1 MTAAV
6 IDASVVT
13 ACCFEDEAGSVA
25 ELEDLVAG
33 AEALVPSCFRLEFA
47 NAIRSGVRRGRM
59 TAAIGREMIMGVVGM
74 DWEVDPTDAGS
85 IAAIHDLAAAHALTM
100 YDASYLELAL
110 RRGCALATLDAALI
124 RAARAEGVTL
134 VRLRP

>member
-6 IDASVVT
+6 IGASVVA

-25 ELEDLVAG
+25 DLEDLVAG
-33 AEALVPSCFRLEFA
+33 AEALVPACFRLEFA

-59 TAAIGREMIMGVVGM
+59 PASIGREMIIGVVGM
-74 DWEVDPTDAGS
+74 DWNVDPTNADS
-85 IAAIHDLAAAHALTM
+85 IAVIHDLSVNHALTM
-100 YDASYLELAL
+100 YDASYLELAI

-124 RAARAEGVTL
+124 RAARAEGVTVVQL
-134 VRLRP
+134 HH

>member
-1 MTAAV
+1 VTAAV
-6 IDASVVT
+6 IDASVVA

-25 ELEDLVAG
+25 DLEDLVAG

-59 TAAIGREMIMGVVGM
+59 PASIGREMIIGVVGM
-74 DWEVDPTDAGS
+74 DWNVDPTDADS
-85 IAAIHDLAAAHALTM
+85 ITVIHDLSVNHALTM
-100 YDASYLELAL
+100 YDASYLELAI

-124 RAARAEGVTL
+124 RAARAEGVTVVQL
-134 VRLRP
+134 HR

>member
-1 MTAAV
+1 VTAAV
-6 IDASVVT
+6 IDASVVA

-25 ELEDLVAG
+25 DLEDLVAG

-59 TAAIGREMIMGVVGM
+59 PASIGREMIIGVVGM
-74 DWEVDPTDAGS
+74 DWDVDPTDADS
-85 IAAIHDLAAAHALTM
+85 IAVIHDLSVNHALTM
-100 YDASYLELAL
+100 YDASYLELAI

-124 RAARAEGVTL
+124 RAARAEGVTVVKL
-134 VRLRP
+134 HR

>member
-1 MTAAV
+1 VTAAV
-6 IDASVVT
+6 IDASVVA

-25 ELEDLVAG
+25 DLEDLVAG

-59 TAAIGREMIMGVVGM
+59 PASIGREMIIGVVGM
-74 DWEVDPTDAGS
+74 DWDVDPTDAES
-85 IAAIHDLAAAHALTM
+85 ISVIHDLSVNHALTM
-100 YDASYLELAL
+100 YDASYLELAI

-124 RAARAEGVTL
+124 RAARAEGVTVVQL
-134 VRLRP
+134 HR

>member
-6 IDASVVT
+6 IDASAVA

-25 ELEDLVAG
+25 DLEDLVAG

-59 TAAIGREMIMGVVGM
+59 PASIGREMIIGVVGM
-74 DWEVDPTDAGS
+74 DWNVDPTDADS
-85 IAAIHDLAAAHALTM
+85 IAVIHDLSVNHALTM
-100 YDASYLELAL
+100 YDASYLELAI

-124 RAARAEGVTL
+124 RAARAEGVTVVKL
-134 VRLRP
+134 HR

>member
-6 IDASVVT
+6 IDASVVA

-25 ELEDLVAG
+25 DLEDLVAG

-59 TAAIGREMIMGVVGM
+59 PASIGREMIIGVVGM
-74 DWEVDPTDAGS
+74 DWDVDPTDADS
-85 IAAIHDLAAAHALTM
+85 IAVIHDLSVNHALTM
-100 YDASYLELAL
+100 YDASYLELAI

-124 RAARAEGVTL
+124 RAARAEGVTVVKL
-134 VRLRP
+134 HR

>member
-6 IDASVVT
+6 IDASVVA

-25 ELEDLVAG
+25 DLEELVAG

-59 TAAIGREMIMGVVGM
+59 PASIGREMIIGVVGM
-74 DWEVDPTDAGS
+74 DWNVDPTNADS
-85 IAAIHDLAAAHALTM
+85 IAVIHDLSVNHALTM
-100 YDASYLELAL
+100 YDASYLELAI

-124 RAARAEGVTL
+124 RAARAEGVTVVQL
-134 VRLRP
+134 HP

>member
-6 IDASVVT
+6 IDASVVA

-25 ELEDLVAG
+25 GLEELVAG

-59 TAAIGREMIMGVVGM
+59 PASIGREMIIGVVGM
-74 DWEVDPTDAGS
+74 DWNVDPTNADS
-85 IAAIHDLAAAHALTM
+85 IVVIHDLAVTHALTM
-100 YDASYLELAL
+100 YDASYLGLAI

-124 RAARAEGVTL
+124 RAARAEGVTVVQL
-134 VRLRP
+134 HH

>member
-1 MTAAV
+1 VTAAV
-6 IDASVVT
+6 IDASAVA

-25 ELEDLVAG
+25 DLEDLVAG

-59 TAAIGREMIMGVVGM
+59 PASIGREMIIGVVGM
-74 DWEVDPTDAGS
+74 DWNVDPTDADS
-85 IAAIHDLAAAHALTM
+85 IAVIHDLSVNHALTM
-100 YDASYLELAL
+100 YDASYLELAI

-124 RAARAEGVTL
+124 RAARAEGVTVVQL
-134 VRLRP
+134 HR

>member
-6 IDASVVT
+6 IDASVVA

-25 ELEDLVAG
+25 DLEDLVAG

-47 NAIRSGVRRGRM
+47 NAIRSGVRRGCM
-59 TAAIGREMIMGVVGM
+59 PASIGREMIIGVVGM
-74 DWEVDPTDAGS
+74 DWKVDPTDADS
-85 IAAIHDLAAAHALTM
+85 IAVIHDLSVNHALTM
-100 YDASYLELAL
+100 YDASYLELAI

-124 RAARAEGVTL
+124 RAARAEGVTVVQL
-134 VRLRP
+134 HR

>member
-1 MTAAV
+1 VTAAV
-6 IDASVVT
+6 IDASVVA

-25 ELEDLVAG
+25 DLEDLVAG

-59 TAAIGREMIMGVVGM
+59 PASIGREMIIGVVGM
-74 DWEVDPTDAGS
+74 DWNVDPTDADS
-85 IAAIHDLAAAHALTM
+85 IAVIHDLSVNHALTM
-100 YDASYLELAL
+100 YDASYLELAI

-124 RAARAEGVTL
+124 RAARTEGVTVVQL
-134 VRLRP
+134 HR

>member
-6 IDASVVT
+6 IDASVVA

-25 ELEDLVAG
+25 DLEDLVAG

-59 TAAIGREMIMGVVGM
+59 PASIGREMIIGVVGM
-74 DWEVDPTDAGS
+74 DWNVDPTDADS
-85 IAAIHDLAAAHALTM
+85 ITVIHDLSVNHALTM
-100 YDASYLELAL
+100 YDASYLELAI
-110 RRGCALATLDAALI
+110 RRGCALATLDVALI
-124 RAARAEGVTL
+124 RAARAEGVTVVQL
-134 VRLRP
+134 HR

>member
-6 IDASVVT
+6 IDASVVA

-25 ELEDLVAG
+25 DLEDLVAG

-47 NAIRSGVRRGRM
+47 NAIRSAVRRGRM
-59 TAAIGREMIMGVVGM
+59 PASIGREMIIGVVGM
-74 DWEVDPTDAGS
+74 DWDVDPTNADS
-85 IAAIHDLAAAHALTM
+85 IAVIHDLSVNHALTM
-100 YDASYLELAL
+100 YDASYLELAI

-124 RAARAEGVTL
+124 RAARTEGVTVVQL
-134 VRLRP
+134 HR

>member
-6 IDASVVT
+6 IDASVVA

-25 ELEDLVAG
+25 DLEDLVAG

-47 NAIRSGVRRGRM
+47 NAICSGVRRGRM
-59 TAAIGREMIMGVVGM
+59 PASIGREMIIGVVGM
-74 DWEVDPTDAGS
+74 DWNVDPTDADS
-85 IAAIHDLAAAHALTM
+85 IAVIHDLSVNHALTM
-100 YDASYLELAL
+100 YDASYLELAI

-124 RAARAEGVTL
+124 RAARAEGVTVVQL
-134 VRLRP
+134 HR

>member
-1 MTAAV
+1 VTAAV
-6 IDASVVT
+6 IDASVVA

-25 ELEDLVAG
+25 DLEELVAG

-59 TAAIGREMIMGVVGM
+59 PASIGREMIIGVVGM
-74 DWEVDPTDAGS
+74 DWNVDPTNADS
-85 IAAIHDLAAAHALTM
+85 IAVIHDLSVNHALTM
-100 YDASYLELAL
+100 YDASYLELAI

-124 RAARAEGVTL
+124 RAARAEGVTVVQL
-134 VRLRP
+134 HR

>member
-1 MTAAV
+1 VTAAV
-6 IDASVVT
+6 IDASVVA

-25 ELEDLVAG
+25 DLEELVAG

-59 TAAIGREMIMGVVGM
+59 PASIGREMIIGVVGM
-74 DWEVDPTDAGS
+74 DWNVDPTDADS
-85 IAAIHDLAAAHALTM
+85 IAVIHDLSVNHALTM
-100 YDASYLELAL
+100 YDASYLELAI

-124 RAARAEGVTL
+124 RAARAEGVTVVQL
-134 VRLRP
+134 HR

>member
-6 IDASVVT
+6 IDASVVA

-25 ELEDLVAG
+25 DLEELVAG

-59 TAAIGREMIMGVVGM
+59 PASIGREMIIGVVGM
-74 DWEVDPTDAGS
+74 DWNVDPTDADS
-85 IAAIHDLAAAHALTM
+85 IAVIHDLSVNQALTM
-100 YDASYLELAL
+100 YDASYLELAI

-124 RAARAEGVTL
+124 RAARAEGVTVVQL
-134 VRLRP
+134 HR

>member
-1 MTAAV
+1 VTAAV
-6 IDASVVT
+6 IDASVVA

-25 ELEDLVAG
+25 DLEDLVAG

-59 TAAIGREMIMGVVGM
+59 PASIGREMIIGVVGM
-74 DWEVDPTDAGS
+74 DWNVDPTNADS
-85 IAAIHDLAAAHALTM
+85 IAVIHDLSVNHALTM
-100 YDASYLELAL
+100 YDASYLELAI

-124 RAARAEGVTL
+124 RAARAEGVTVVQL
-134 VRLRP
+134 HR

>member
-1 MTAAV
+1 VTAAV
-6 IDASVVT
+6 IDASVVA

-25 ELEDLVAG
+25 DLEELVAG

-59 TAAIGREMIMGVVGM
+59 PASIGREMIIGVVGM
-74 DWEVDPTDAGS
+74 DWNVDPTNADS
-85 IAAIHDLAAAHALTM
+85 IAVIHDLSVNRALTM
-100 YDASYLELAL
+100 YDASYLELAI

-124 RAARAEGVTL
+124 RAARAEGVTVVQL
-134 VRLRP
+134 HR

>member
-6 IDASVVT
+6 IDASVVA
-13 ACCFEDEAGSVA
+13 ACCFEGEAGSVA
-25 ELEDLVAG
+25 DLEDLVAG

-59 TAAIGREMIMGVVGM
+59 PASIGREMIIGVVGM
-74 DWEVDPTDAGS
+74 DWNVDPTDADS
-85 IAAIHDLAAAHALTM
+85 IAVIHDLSVNHALTM
-100 YDASYLELAL
+100 YDASYLELAI

-124 RAARAEGVTL
+124 RAARAEGVTVVQL
-134 VRLRP
+134 HR

>member
-6 IDASVVT
+6 IDASVVA

-25 ELEDLVAG
+25 DLEDLVAG

-59 TAAIGREMIMGVVGM
+59 PASIGREMIIGVVGM
-74 DWEVDPTDAGS
+74 DWNVDPTDADT
-85 IAAIHDLAAAHALTM
+85 IAVIHDLSVNHALTM
-100 YDASYLELAL
+100 YDASYLELAI
-110 RRGCALATLDAALI
+110 RRGCAIATLDAALI
-124 RAARAEGVTL
+124 RAARAEGVTVVQL
-134 VRLRP
+134 HR

>member
-6 IDASVVT
+6 IDASVVA

-25 ELEDLVAG
+25 DLEELVAG

-59 TAAIGREMIMGVVGM
+59 PASIGREMIIGVVGM
-74 DWEVDPTDAGS
+74 DWNVDPTNADS
-85 IAAIHDLAAAHALTM
+85 IAVIHDLSVNHALTM
-100 YDASYLELAL
+100 YDASYLELAI

-124 RAARAEGVTL
+124 RAARAEGVTVVQL
-134 VRLRP
+134 HR

>member
-6 IDASVVT
+6 IDASVVA

-25 ELEDLVAG
+25 DLEDLVAG

-47 NAIRSGVRRGRM
+47 NAIRAGVRRGRM
-59 TAAIGREMIMGVVGM
+59 PASIGREMIIGVVGM
-74 DWEVDPTDAGS
+74 DWNVDPTDADS
-85 IAAIHDLAAAHALTM
+85 IAVIHDLSVNHALTM
-100 YDASYLELAL
+100 YDASYLELAI

-124 RAARAEGVTL
+124 RAARAEGVTVVQL
-134 VRLRP
+134 HR

>member
-6 IDASVVT
+6 IDAWVVA

-25 ELEDLVAG
+25 DLEDLVAG

-59 TAAIGREMIMGVVGM
+59 PASIGREMIIGVVGM
-74 DWEVDPTDAGS
+74 DWNVDPTDADS
-85 IAAIHDLAAAHALTM
+85 IAVIHDLSVNHALTM
-100 YDASYLELAL
+100 YDASYLELAI

-124 RAARAEGVTL
+124 RAARAEGVTVVQL
-134 VRLRP
+134 HR

>member
-6 IDASVVT
+6 IDASAVT

-25 ELEDLVAG
+25 DLEDLVAG

-59 TAAIGREMIMGVVGM
+59 PAAVGREMIMGVVGM
-74 DWEVDPTDAGS
+74 DWNVDPTDAES
-85 IAAIHDLAAAHALTM
+85 IAAIHDLAVTHSLTM
-100 YDASYLELAL
+100 YDASYLELAI

-124 RAARAEGVTL
+124 RAARAERVAVVQL
-134 VRLRP
+134 HH

>member
-1 MTAAV
+1 VTAAV
-6 IDASVVT
+6 IDASVVA

-25 ELEDLVAG
+25 DLEDLVAG

-59 TAAIGREMIMGVVGM
+59 PASIGREMIIGVVGL
-74 DWEVDPTDAGS
+74 DWNVDPTDADS
-85 IAAIHDLAAAHALTM
+85 IAVIHDLSVNHALTM
-100 YDASYLELAL
+100 YDASYLELAI

-124 RAARAEGVTL
+124 RAARAEGVTVVQL
-134 VRLRP
+134 HR

>member
-6 IDASVVT
+6 IDASVVA

-25 ELEDLVAG
+25 DLEDLVAG

-59 TAAIGREMIMGVVGM
+59 PASIGREMIIGVVGM
-74 DWEVDPTDAGS
+74 DWNVDPTNADS
-85 IAAIHDLAAAHALTM
+85 IAVIHDLSVNHALTM
-100 YDASYLELAL
+100 YDASYLELAI
-110 RRGCALATLDAALI
+110 RRGCAIATLDAALI
-124 RAARAEGVTL
+124 RAARAEGVTVVQL
-134 VRLRP
+134 HR

>member
-6 IDASVVT
+6 IDASVVA

-25 ELEDLVAG
+25 DLEDLVAG

-59 TAAIGREMIMGVVGM
+59 PASIGREMIIGVVGM
-74 DWEVDPTDAGS
+74 DWNVDPTNADS
-85 IAAIHDLAAAHALTM
+85 IAVIHDLSVNHALTM
-100 YDASYLELAL
+100 YDASYLELAI

-124 RAARAEGVTL
+124 RAARAEGVTVVKL
-134 VRLRP
+134 HR